1 MSFGI
6 SNNVRSREVRTC
18 TRELFLKAVRSDYVA
33 RVCAGI
39 ADAWEQWKRGELARE
54 EYDTVKN
61 REKRRLPIFTFH
73 ATFPGGR
80 RLNADAVPT
89 GLSMYDIDHLDAPRE
104 YFAHVVE
111 ERAGELGIV
120 LAHVTPSMEG
130 LRLVF
135 RIPAGLS
142 LEEAQ
147 HWMSVQLDD
156 PNYDQSVKDLARCS
170 FAVPEDYIL
179 YMDEE
184 GLFNFNEE
192 RKMKT
197 IPQCKQ
203 SKDVLSEANE
213 ELAAS
218 NENSS
223 FCPEGTILHSS
234 FPEGS
239 SLKFKGIPYSEII
252 RQWFA
257 LAGGEPAPGERNTKL
272 HRLAYHLRHI
282 TDNDEGL
289 LLKIMPRYGL
299 TEEEMK
305 SLIHS
310 ACTAAWC
317 GMPRMMKEALAPLTP
332 PVGGL
337 PIQWRYPKAPP
348 PGELRGFLRRCP
360 PSCPR

>member
-18 TRELFLKAVRSDYVA
+18 TRELFLKAVRSDYVS

-147 HWMSVQLDD
+147 RWSLE
-156 PNYDQSVKDLARCS
+156 YDLWCKMEFFGEAIGQAMTLPPAQSNKPGPRNLLELLPDEFTRTDAERARQS
-170 FAVPEDYIL
+170 
-179 YMDEE
+179 E
-184 GLFNFNEE
+184 GLDAKGTSHMLSQWKSRGYISIVSNLNY
-192 RKMKT
+192 RK
-197 IPQCKQ
+197 
-203 SKDVLSEANE
+203 
-213 ELAAS
+213 
-218 NENSS
+218 
-223 FCPEGTILHSS
+223 
-234 FPEGS
+234 
-239 SLKFKGIPYSEII
+239 LKYRSDGID
-252 RQWFA
+252 
-257 LAGGEPAPGERNTKL
+257 LTTPA
-272 HRLAYHLRHI
+272 
-282 TDNDEGL
+282 
-289 LLKIMPRYGL
+289 
-299 TEEEMK
+299 
-305 SLIHS
+305 
-310 ACTAAWC
+310 
-317 GMPRMMKEALAPLTP
+317 
-332 PVGGL
+332 
-337 PIQWRYPKAPP
+337 
-348 PGELRGFLRRCP
+348 
-360 PSCPR
+360 

>member
-147 HWMSVQLDD
+147 RWMSVQLDD

-234 FPEGS
+234 LNCSSLNPVS

-257 LAGGEPAPGERNTKL
+257 LAGGEPAPG
-272 HRLAYHLRHI
+272 
-282 TDNDEGL
+282 
-289 LLKIMPRYGL
+289 
-299 TEEEMK
+299 
-305 SLIHS
+305 
-310 ACTAAWC
+310 C
-317 GMPRMMKEALAPLTP
+317 
-332 PVGGL
+332 
-337 PIQWRYPKAPP
+337 
-348 PGELRGFLRRCP
+348 
-360 PSCPR
+360 